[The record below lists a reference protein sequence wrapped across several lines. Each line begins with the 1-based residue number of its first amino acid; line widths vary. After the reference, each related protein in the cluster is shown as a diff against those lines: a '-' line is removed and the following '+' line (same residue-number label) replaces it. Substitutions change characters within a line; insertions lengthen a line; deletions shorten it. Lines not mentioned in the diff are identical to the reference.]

1 MDTDGDGAINKQEFL
16 QYLLSGRKNV
26 KKLFKA
32 VKPFDPKDLQ
42 ALMTTKDDKQI
53 RALVDKIFTSV
64 DTDGSGVWEF
74 EELKSMLIQL
84 SRHQNGG

>member
-1 MDTDGDGAINKQEFL
+1 MDTDGDGTISKQEFL
-16 QYLLSGRKNV
+16 QYFLNGRKNV
-26 KKLFKA
+26 KKFFKA

-42 ALMTTKDDKQI
+42 ALLSTKDDKQI

-74 EELKSMLIQL
+74 EELKTMLM
-84 SRHQNGG
+84 